1 MGLAAFAAFSMK
13 DTFTPAKQPGY
24 TPPPTPDPVQ
34 DEKDAQK
41 SAKKRRDL
49 YANVGRS
56 STILTG
62 PGGIQ
67 AAPADSTAPKQL
79 LGL

>member
-1 MGLAAFAAFSMK
+1 MGLAAFAAYSMK

-24 TPPPTPDPVQ
+24 TPPPTPDPAQ
-34 DEKDAQK
+34 NERDAQK

-62 PGGIQ
+62 PGGVE
-67 AAPADSTAPKQL
+67 AAPADSTTPKAL